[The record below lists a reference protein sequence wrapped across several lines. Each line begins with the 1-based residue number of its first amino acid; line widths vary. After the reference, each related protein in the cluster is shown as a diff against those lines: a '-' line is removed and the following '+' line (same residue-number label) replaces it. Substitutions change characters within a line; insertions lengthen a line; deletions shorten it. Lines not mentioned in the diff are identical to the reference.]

1 MSTHTLGALAVAA
14 LLALPAPGAAQLPLP
29 PVGATRLLATTRP
42 TFVDPPPARRLSP
55 MRAAIYS
62 AIVPGAGQVY
72 AREPRRGLV
81 LGAIWA
87 GGLALAFN
95 DHSDYGHVGG
105 LISLGTVVYAVMDAP
120 AAVRRTEAREAAR
133 RAKPITN

>member
-14 LLALPAPGAAQLPLP
+14 LLALSAPARAQLPLP
-29 PVGATRLLATTRP
+29 PVGAARLTTAPP
-42 TFVDPPPARRLSP
+42 TFVDPPPARRLNP

-81 LGAIWA
+81 FGAIWA

-95 DHSDYGHVGG
+95 DHSDVGHVGA
-105 LISLGTVVYAVMDAP
+105 LVSLGTVVYAVMDAP

-133 RAKPITN
+133 RAKAVTN